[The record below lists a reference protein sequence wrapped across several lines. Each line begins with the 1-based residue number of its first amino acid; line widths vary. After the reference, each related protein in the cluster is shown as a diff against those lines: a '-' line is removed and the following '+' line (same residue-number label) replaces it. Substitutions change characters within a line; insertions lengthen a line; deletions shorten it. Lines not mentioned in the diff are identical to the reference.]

1 MIAVQ
6 GLTKEY
12 GAVRALDELSFSVN
26 EGEILG
32 FLGPNG
38 AGKTTTMRILTGYMP
53 PTSGSVT
60 VAGYDVVEQSLEARR
75 RIGYLPESVPLY
87 GEMTVYDYLDFCA
100 SIRRVGDRR
109 RAIDRVLEAC
119 SIGDVSDRL
128 IHKLSK
134 GYRQRVGLAQA
145 LVHDP
150 DVLVLDEP
158 TIGLDPRQILSVR
171 ELIKGLGGEHTI
183 ILSTHILPEVSQVCQ
198 RVLIIN
204 RGRIVAEDTPERLT
218 MGQQGG
224 TRVRLQLAHP
234 APEAVELLAG
244 VPGVRAVSPLGQGAE
259 QVAFEVVCDGA
270 GDPRPELAAMAVHR
284 GWGLLEMRSASMS
297 LEEVF
302 IQLTTDE
309 VTDAAED
316 ADASE
321 VAPVAAGAESDEE
334 GR

>member
-1 MIAVQ
+1 MISVE
-6 GLTKEY
+6 GLTKDY
-12 GAVRALDELSFSVN
+12 GVVRALDELSFSVN

-38 AGKTTTMRILTGYMP
+38 AGKTTAMRILTGYMP
-53 PTSGSVT
+53 PTRGTVS
-60 VAGYDVVEQSLEARR
+60 VAGYDVVEQSLEVRR
-75 RIGYLPESVPLY
+75 RIGYMPETVPLY

-100 SIRRVGDRR
+100 AIRRVGDRR
-109 RAIDRVLEAC
+109 RAIDRVLGAC
-119 SIGDVSDRL
+119 DIGDVSDRL
-128 IHKLSK
+128 IARLSK

-171 ELIKGLGGEHTI
+171 ELIRGLGGEHTI

-204 RGRIVAEDTPERLT
+204 HGKIVAEDTPERLT
-218 MGQQGG
+218 SDLQGG
-224 TRVRLQLAHP
+224 TRVHLRLAKA
-234 APEAVELLAG
+234 APEAAEILAG
-244 VPGVRAVSPLGQGAE
+244 VPGVRS
-259 QVAFEVVCDGA
+259 VAPMGEDGYDVVCDGA
-270 GDPRPELAAMAVHR
+270 DDPRPDLAAMAVHR
-284 GWGLLEMRSASMS
+284 GWGLIEMRSAAMS

-302 IQLTTDE
+302 IQLTTEEGVPAGE
-309 VTDAAED
+309 VND
-316 ADASE
+316 
-321 VAPVAAGAESDEE
+321 PREE

>member
-12 GAVRALDELSFSVN
+12 GTVRALDGLSFSVN

-53 PTSGSVT
+53 PTAGSVS

-75 RIGYLPESVPLY
+75 RIGYLPETAPLY

-100 SIRRVGDRR
+100 SIRRVGNRR
-109 RAIDRVLEAC
+109 RAVDRVLEAC
-119 SIGDVSDRL
+119 DIGDVSQRH
-128 IHKLSK
+128 ISKLSK

-171 ELIKGLGGEHTI
+171 ELIKGLGGERTI

-218 MGQQGG
+218 SSLQGG
-224 TRVRLQLAHP
+224 TRVQLQLAQA
-234 APEAVELLAG
+234 APEAAEMLAG
-244 VPGVRAVSPLGQGAE
+244 VAGVRLVTPIGSDGY
-259 QVAFEVVCDGA
+259 EVVCDGPN
-270 GDPRPELAAMAVHR
+270 DPRPELAAMAVHR

-309 VTDAAED
+309 AAETSQGEGE
-316 ADASE
+316 ALAEE
-321 VAPVAAGAESDEE
+321 VA
-334 GR
+334 

>member
-12 GAVRALDELSFSVN
+12 GAVRALDDLSFSVN

-53 PTSGSVT
+53 PTAGTVT
-60 VAGYDVVEQSLEARR
+60 VAGYDVVDQSLKARR
-75 RIGYLPESVPLY
+75 HIGYLPETVPLY

-100 SIRRVGDRR
+100 AIREVSDRP

-119 SIGDVSDRL
+119 DIGDVADRL
-128 IHKLSK
+128 ILKLSK

-218 MGQQGG
+218 AGLQGG
-224 TRVRLQLAHP
+224 TRVRLQLAQP
-234 APEAVELLAG
+234 APEAPEMLASIA
-244 VPGVRAVSPLGQGAE
+244 GVRAVSLVGQDAGQNAY
-259 QVAFEVVCDGA
+259 EVVCDGV

-284 GWGLLEMRSASMS
+284 GWGLLEMRAASMS

-309 VTDAAED
+309 V
-316 ADASE
+316 
-321 VAPVAAGAESDEE
+321 AAGGQTDSNAETVAGEGQPTGE

>member
-1 MIAVQ
+1 MITVQ

-12 GAVRALDELSFSVN
+12 GAVRALDDVSFAVN

-53 PTSGSVT
+53 PTRGSVS
-60 VAGYDVVEQSLEARR
+60 VAGYDVVDESLEARR
-75 RIGYLPESVPLY
+75 HIGYLPETVPLY
-87 GEMTVYDYLDFCA
+87 GEMTVYDYLDFFA
-100 SIRRVGDRR
+100 AIRRVPDRQQ
-109 RAIDRVLEAC
+109 AVDRVLEAC
-119 SIGDVSDRL
+119 DIGDVADRL
-128 IHKLSK
+128 IAKLSK

-171 ELIKGLGGEHTI
+171 ELIRGLGGEHTI

-218 MGQQGG
+218 SVVQGG
-224 TRVRLQLAHP
+224 ARVRLQLANP
-234 APEAVELLAG
+234 APEAAEVLTG
-244 VPGVRAVSPLGQGAE
+244 VPGVRAVVPVGPGAYE
-259 QVAFEVVCDGA
+259 AVCDGA
-270 GDPRPELAAMAVHR
+270 DDPRPDLAAVAVNR

-302 IQLTTDE
+302 LQLTTEEHAATGEDDE
-309 VTDAAED
+309 RA
-316 ADASE
+316 
-321 VAPVAAGAESDEE
+321 EE
-334 GR
+334 GHGDA

>member
-1 MIAVQ
+1 MISVQ
-6 GLTKEY
+6 GLTKDY
-12 GAVRALDELSFSVN
+12 GLVRALDELSFSVN

-53 PTSGSVT
+53 PTRGIVS
-60 VAGYDVVEQSLEARR
+60 VAGYDVVEQSLDARR
-75 RIGYLPESVPLY
+75 HIGYLPETVPLY

-100 SIRRVGDRR
+100 AIRRVRDRR
-109 RAIDRVLEAC
+109 QAIDRVLEAC
-119 SIGDVSDRL
+119 DIGDVSDHL
-128 IHKLSK
+128 IAKLSK

-150 DVLVLDEP
+150 AVLVLDEP

-171 ELIKGLGGEHTI
+171 ELIRGLGGEHTV

-218 MGQQGG
+218 SALQGG
-224 TRVRLQLAHP
+224 TRVHLRLAK
-234 APEAVELLAG
+234 ASPEAAGMLAG
-244 VPGVRAVSPLGQGAE
+244 VPGVRSVTPIGVDGY
-259 QVAFEVVCDGA
+259 EVICDGA
-270 GDPRPELAAMAVHR
+270 DDPRPELAEMAVHR
-284 GWGLLEMRSASMS
+284 GWGLLEMRSVAMS

-309 VTDAAED
+309 
-316 ADASE
+316 ASPPEERVPAGE
-321 VAPVAAGAESDEE
+321 VDDRREE